1 MDFDPVPLL
10 RKASLFTSCAKEDI
24 KEIASVCGISSYDD
38 GDPVFEAGEPAERLY
53 IVHTG
58 EVVIR
63 KDDDEGHAVDIARF
77 LPGDFFGELD
87 MFLGSPRNA
96 SAVADGQVSLLK
108 FPSDGRTFGSLPE
121 MSLSTSAA
129 LFHSFLVQISSR
141 IRDVNSLV
149 KENSPVVRELKKQV
163 YVDKLTGLNNRTYF
177 DEVLEEVISANE
189 RVGLLLYKPDNFK
202 IINDSHG
209 HEAGDRVLRFI
220 AERLRDF
227 VEDSDML
234 FRYMGNENAV
244 ILPGGDRDELIS
256 LADRL
261 GTLLRELDLTPA
273 LGHGDIRLSV
283 SFGLALF
290 PDHAGSAR
298 SLSETAHPLTLEG
311 RRRGGNM
318 CLFPEDSEEV

>member
-10 RKASLFTSCAKEDI
+10 REASLFTSCRTGEI
-24 KEIASVCGISSYDD
+24 EEIASVCGISSYED
-38 GDPVFEAGEPAERLY
+38 GDVVFESGESSERLY

-58 EVVIR
+58 EVLIR
-63 KDDDEGHAVDIARF
+63 KDDDEGRAVDIARF
-77 LPGDFFGELD
+77 LPGDTFGELD

-96 SAVADGQVSLLK
+96 TALADGQVSLLK
-108 FPSDGRTFGSLPE
+108 FPSDSRTFGNLPE

-149 KENSPVVRELKKQV
+149 KENSPVVQELKKQV
-163 YVDKLTGLNNRTYF
+163 YVDKLTGLNNRTFF
-177 DEVLEEVISANE
+177 DEVLEDVISKNE

-202 IINDSHG
+202 IINDLHG
-209 HEAGDRVLRFI
+209 HDAGDRALRLI
-220 AERLRDF
+220 AGRLRDF
-227 VEDSDML
+227 VPDSDML

-244 ILPGGDRDELIS
+244 ILPGGGKKDLAR

-261 GTLLRELDLTPA
+261 GAFLRKLDLTPA

-298 SLSETAHPLTLEG
+298 SLSEAAHPLTLEG
-311 RRRGGNM
+311 RRRGGDM
-318 CLFPEDSEEV
+318 TLFPEDSEES